1 MTTNDI
7 RVFFDDLNH
16 EYLSVHRAKE
26 DLFWA
31 TYMATSDDHA
41 LFAEAEKA
49 YKAFVSD
56 PRRLVAVRERIAAL
70 EAPSGGA
77 ASAADGSLLAGLKG
91 WRALFEANVIEGAT
105 GQADMARIVSL
116 EAELFGKR
124 SKYALKH
131 LNERGIEEETTLGG
145 LLTNEATN
153 PSERARES
161 SQHALRGLEL
171 WVLDNGFIE
180 IVKARNVFARG
191 QGYEDFFD
199 YKVRKSEA
207 MGPDELFA
215 ILDDFEKRTAVA
227 NSRGLKSLEL
237 AHGRG
242 ALEPWNIRF
251 RMSGDVLRETD
262 PYFPFELA
270 LDRWVRSFRRMGITY
285 RGAVM
290 QLDLLDRKGKY
301 QNGFCHGPVPAYFD
315 EGAWVA
321 AHVNFTSEGRPS
333 QIGSGQRALET
344 LFHEGGHAAHFSNVT
359 GNSPCFSQEF
369 PPTSMAY
376 AETQSMFCDSV
387 LGDADWL
394 ARYAKKIDGSPMPA
408 ELIRKR
414 IESSQPFRAYND
426 RMILVVPYFE
436 RALYALGDADLTA
449 DRILSLARETERR
462 ILGAESSRPL
472 LAIPHLLNQ
481 ESAASYHGYLLAE
494 MAVYQTRA
502 WFLDRYG
509 FIADNPAVG
518 PALAEKYWAPGNS
531 ITHDQTLRNLTGE
544 GFNPRYLAE
553 ACNATPEEAW
563 GAAQESM
570 AAAAER
576 EYSTD
581 YPASLGAELRIVHGA
596 ECYAD
601 NSVSEELMCEDFARY
616 VAALR

>member
-1 MTTNDI
+1 MNPSDI
-7 RVFFDDLNH
+7 RAFFDDLNH

-26 DLFWA
+26 ELFWA

-41 LFAEAEKA
+41 GFADAEKA

-56 PRRLVAVRERIAAL
+56 PARLASVRERIAA
-70 EAPSGGA
+70 
-77 ASAADGSLLAGLKG
+77 SAADSDLLAGLEG

-105 GQADMARIVSL
+105 GQADMARIVNL

-124 SKYALKH
+124 AKYVLKH
-131 LNERGIEEETTLGG
+131 LNEKGAEEETTLGG

-153 PSERARES
+153 PSEAARES
-161 SQHALRGLEL
+161 SQRALRGLER

-180 IVKARNVFARG
+180 IVRARNAFARG
-191 QGYEDFFD
+191 QGFESYFD

-207 MGPDELFA
+207 MSPDELFA
-215 ILDDFEKRTAVA
+215 ILEDFEKTHGKRA
-227 NSRGLKSLEL
+227 L
-237 AHGRG
+237 A
-242 ALEPWNIRF
+242 PWNIRF
-251 RMSGDVLRETD
+251 YMSGDVLRETD

-270 LDRWVRSFRRMGITY
+270 LDRWARSFRRMGITY
-285 RGAVM
+285 RQAVM

-301 QNGFCHGPVPAYFD
+301 QNGFCHGPVPAYYD
-315 EGAWVA
+315 EGEWVP

-344 LFHEGGHAAHFSNVT
+344 LFHEGGHAAHFSNVAQ
-359 GNSPCFSQEF
+359 NSPCFSQEF

-376 AETQSMFCDSV
+376 AETQSMFCESV

-394 ARYAKKIDGSPMPA
+394 IRYAKKIDGSPMPP

-414 IESSQPFRAYND
+414 IEASQPFRAYND

-436 RALYALGDADLTA
+436 RALYALGDAEMRP
-449 DRILSLARETERR
+449 DRILEMAREAERR

-502 WFLDRYG
+502 WFLEKYG
-509 FIADNPAVG
+509 YIADNPSIG
-518 PALAEKYWAPGNS
+518 PLLAEKYWAPGNS
-531 ITHDQTLRNLTGE
+531 MTHDQILRNLTGE

-563 GAAQESM
+563 AAARESM
-570 AAAAER
+570 AEAAER
-576 EYSTD
+576 EYATD
-581 YPASLGAELRIVHGA
+581 YPASLDADLRIVHGK

-601 NSVSEELMCEDFARY
+601 NSVSEEIMCEDFARY
-616 VAALR
+616 VAAQR